1 MPNELLPHI
10 HKNLPHNNI
19 QNKQRKTKTNKQN
32 FLNLFLQIQTFLKG
46 RTEEEKHDIVS

>member
-19 QNKQRKTKTNKQN
+19 QNKQRKTKTNKTI
-32 FLNLFLQIQTFLKG
+32 LSLFLQIQTFLKG